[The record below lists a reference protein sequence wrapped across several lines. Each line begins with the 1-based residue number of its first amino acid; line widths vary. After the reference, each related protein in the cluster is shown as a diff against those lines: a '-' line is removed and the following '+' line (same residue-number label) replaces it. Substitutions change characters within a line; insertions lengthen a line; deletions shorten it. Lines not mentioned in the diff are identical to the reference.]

1 MYLDAIKKE
10 IFHELNCFHTFF
22 YRGMRNQN
30 EKFQDKIIQCFP
42 SIFII
47 ETVDGLIKAFSYSD
61 YIIKNIIIIS

>member
-1 MYLDAIKKE
+1 MYLESIKKE
-10 IFHELNCFHTFF
+10 IIHELNRFHTFF

-30 EKFQDKIIQCFP
+30 EKFEGRIIQCFP

-47 ETVDGLIKAFSYSD
+47 ETVDGVIKSFSYSD